1 MKNFQSIIQNTVK
14 SIQKLLNI
22 TTMNKLTNIA
32 ISIALFFIGIIMLSS
47 CAMNDKFVNPFP
59 FPATTTWAI
68 LKKGTPDETKVYF
81 NGAGHEP
88 TFVKGADT
96 LYKDIQFKGVFFSN
110 KNGERLHGYVL
121 QSRSATPQNINIV
134 HFRGAANNLV
144 INQFQAIEPLVRQ
157 GFKIL
162 VFDYAG
168 FGFSEGHAT
177 RKDLLDDGNAA
188 ITYMKSITENNTK
201 FIAYGQSFGGNLAVA
216 VAEKN
221 QDKLDGLVTEGA
233 FSSHKDMA
241 AVDSGL
247 GGRIF
252 VKEIY
257 SAKRTVK
264 GFKKPILIIHS
275 KDDEVVPFSMGKTIF
290 SNANEPKVMLE
301 IDGKHLEGTILY
313 PEKIAQKIT
322 GMFSKK

>member
-1 MKNFQSIIQNTVK
+1 MK
-14 SIQKLLNI
+14 
-22 TTMNKLTNIA
+22 KLTNIVLF
-32 ISIALFFIGIIMLSS
+32 SIIVLFMTS

-59 FPATTTWAI
+59 FPATTTWAT
-68 LKKGTPDETKVYF
+68 LEAGTPNETKVYF
-81 NGAGHEP
+81 NGTGHEP
-88 TFVKGADT
+88 TFVKKSGDT
-96 LYKDIQFKGVFFSN
+96 LYKDIEFTGVFFTN
-110 KNGERLHGYVL
+110 KGGDRLHGYL
-121 QSRSATPQNINIV
+121 LKSRQAKPLNINIV

-157 GFKIL
+157 GFTIF

-168 FGFSEGHAT
+168 FGFSGGHAT

-188 ITYMKSITENNTK
+188 ISYMKNNLESGTK
-201 FIAYGQSFGGNLAVA
+201 LIAYGQSFGGNLAVA
-216 VAEKN
+216 VAAKT

-257 SAKRTVK
+257 SAKRTVDN
-264 GFKKPILIIHS
+264 FKKPILIIHS
-275 KDDEVVPFSMGKTIF
+275 TEDETVPFSMGKKIF
-290 SNANEPKVMLE
+290 SAANQPKVMLE
-301 IDGKHLEGTILY
+301 IKGKHLDGPTVSGEIIT
-313 PEKIAQKIT
+313 QKIKE
-322 GMFSKK
+322 MLK